1 MTDWI
6 RSNKMYVLIGVIMMI
21 SLGIYYFFPL
31 ENGKSKE
38 SIENDWLESEEGFG
52 EVHTE
57 KGNAVE
63 PTSNITP
70 AKIFVDVKGAIKS
83 PGVYEAYEG
92 ERVLDLVERAG
103 GLLDSADKNNINLAM
118 KVADEMVLY
127 IPVVGEQT
135 PSLTEQGARGS
146 LQVGTTK
153 DGKVNLNSATESE
166 LETLPGIGPSKAMAI
181 LEYRETNG
189 SFKTIEDLM
198 EISGIGEKT
207 FEKLKEHITV
217 Q

>member
-63 PTSNITP
+63 PISNITP
-70 AKIFVDVKGAIKS
+70 AKIFVDVKGAVTS
-83 PGVYEAYEG
+83 PGVYEVYEG

-127 IPVVGEQT
+127 IPVVGEQI
-135 PSLTEQGARGS
+135 PSRSGSGAGGS
-146 LQVGTTK
+146 LQEGTTT
-153 DGKVNLNSATESE
+153 DGKDQS
-166 LETLPGIGPSKAMAI
+166 
-181 LEYRETNG
+181 
-189 SFKTIEDLM
+189 
-198 EISGIGEKT
+198 
-207 FEKLKEHITV
+207 
-217 Q
+217 